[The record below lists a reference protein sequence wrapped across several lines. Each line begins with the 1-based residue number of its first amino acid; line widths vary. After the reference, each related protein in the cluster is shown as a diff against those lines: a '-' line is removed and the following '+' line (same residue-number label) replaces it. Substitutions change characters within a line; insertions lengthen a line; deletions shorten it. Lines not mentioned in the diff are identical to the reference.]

1 MGGVDLSD
9 QMKIFY
15 EIDRRSKLQFYL
27 RIFFDF
33 LDICV
38 VTFKI
43 IYYKMDSTVG
53 ISAMDLRF
61 SLARS
66 I

>member
-15 EIDRRSKLQFYL
+15 EIDRRSKFQFYL

-38 VTFKI
+38 VPFKI
-43 IYYKMDSTVG
+43 IEYKMDSTVG
-53 ISAMDLRF
+53 ISAMDLRL